1 MVSSESSP
9 YILLVDDDDGLRT
22 ALAEYLADVGG
33 YQVTPVTNGREAL
46 DHLKAGGRPCVILL
60 DLMMPVMDGWEFR
73 DAQRADPAL
82 ADIPV
87 LVITALGGDKPSPVS
102 REHTL
107 RKPLDPKA
115 LLRLIAG
122 FC

>member
-1 MVSSESSP
+1 MLSSESSS
-9 YILLVDDDDGLRT
+9 YILLVDDDDGLRSI
-22 ALAEYLADVGG
+22 LAEYLADVGG
-33 YQVTPVTNGREAL
+33 YRVTPVTNGREAL

-73 DAQRADPAL
+73 DAQSADPTL

-87 LVITALGGDKPSPVS
+87 VVITALGSDKPSPVA
-102 REHTL
+102 RENTL

-115 LLRLIAG
+115 LLRLISR

>member
-1 MVSSESSP
+1 MVSSESGS

-22 ALAEYLADVGG
+22 VLAEFLADVGG
-33 YQVTPVTNGREAL
+33 YKVEPVTNGAEAL
-46 DHLKAGGRPCVILL
+46 NHLKAGGRPCVILL

-73 DAQRADPAL
+73 DAQRADPTL

-87 LVITALGGDKPSPVS
+87 LVITALGDRPSPVA

-115 LLRLIAG
+115 LLRLIAR

>member
-1 MVSSESSP
+1 MVSGASDS
-9 YILLVDDDDGLRT
+9 YILLVDDDDGLRNI
-22 ALAEYLADVGG
+22 LAEYLEDVGG
-33 YQVTPVTNGREAL
+33 YRVQPLSNGRQAL

-73 DAQRADPAL
+73 DAQSADPSL
-82 ADIPV
+82 ATIPV
-87 LVITALGGDKPSPVS
+87 LVITALGGDRPSPVA

-107 RKPLDPKA
+107 RKPLDLK
-115 LLRLIAG
+115 LLKRLLAH